1 MLGTGPVPYPFVN
14 QGSELC
20 QAIVDPPKVRSHL
33 LEGMQMT
40 ALRHTEIAVLRAAVS
55 STMQSVLGRSPTEAC
70 QVDVVDELLAAF
82 WEQEER
88 RCRI

>member
-1 MLGTGPVPYPFVN
+1 MLGTGPVPYSSVN

-33 LEGMQMT
+33 SEGMQMT
-40 ALRHTEIAVLRAAVS
+40 TLRHTEIAVLRAVVS

-70 QVDVVDELLAAF
+70 RVYVVDELLTAF
-82 WEQEER
+82 WEQEECC
-88 RCRI
+88 CRI